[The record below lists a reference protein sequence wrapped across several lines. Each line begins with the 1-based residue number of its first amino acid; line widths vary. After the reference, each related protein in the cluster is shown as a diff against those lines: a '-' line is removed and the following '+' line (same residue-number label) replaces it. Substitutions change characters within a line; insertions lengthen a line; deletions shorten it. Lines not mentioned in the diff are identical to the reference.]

1 MSITRYRN
9 GTIAYL
15 SDKVEDKGRKRGF
28 ETFTITEDSDGTL
41 MQRALCEIQD
51 PPFVQR
57 DITQYG
63 TKDMRPRDC
72 YVRIRTGENPP
83 FVTGGSWFR
92 FGDKVAECEG
102 DTTADGRISQ
112 RHPLS
117 GGPVGFCNHSI
128 VGDAWMIA
136 TYPLAQGPGEFLVKD
151 FILPTLNK
159 QGATGPKLAHAHL
172 AIKFLGRETITV
184 QAGTF
189 NCLHFT
195 TKSFPPGGTLGDAEY
210 KYQMWCTD
218 DGLFM
223 AVLSGYM
230 GERRYELVSL
240 SDKLP

>member
-1 MSITRYRN
+1 MSITRYRS

-15 SDKVEDKGRKRGF
+15 SDKTEDRGRKRGF

-41 MQRALCEIQD
+41 TQRALCEIQD

-63 TKDMRPRDC
+63 TAAMRPLDC
-72 YVRIRTGENPP
+72 YVRIRTGEKPP

-92 FGDKVAECEG
+92 FGEDVAECEG

-136 TYPLAQGPGEFLVKD
+136 NYPLAQGPGEFLVKD
-151 FILPTLNK
+151 FILPTLSK
-159 QGATGPKLAHAHL
+159 QGATGPRLAHANL
-172 AIKFLGRETITV
+172 AIQFVGRESITV
-184 QAGTF
+184 GAGTF
-189 NCLHFT
+189 DCLHFRT
-195 TKSFPPGGTLGDAEY
+195 SSFPPGGTLKDAHY
-210 KYQMWCTD
+210 AYNMWCTD
-218 DGLFM
+218 DGLYM
-223 AVLSGYM
+223 AVLSGYL
-230 GERRYELVSL
+230 GERRYELMSL
-240 SDKLP
+240 RDAP